1 MVRTSRCSCGECTV
15 EVEGNPVSSG
25 LCNCDDCRRRTGAPF
40 SWSAYFLND
49 QVRKVEGPFATRVV
63 EAVIGGADALHARHF
78 CSKCGST
85 MFWKSEVWMPEQTGF
100 AAGCFND
107 PTLPIPS
114 GIYGHSQRMP
124 WAKFPSEC
132 EIVS

>member
-1 MVRTSRCSCGECTV
+1 MVRSSKCSCGECTV
-15 EVEGNPVSSG
+15 LVEGEPTFSA

-49 QVRKVEGPFATRVV
+49 QVRKIEGPLKTRVV
-63 EAVIGGADALHARHF
+63 HPVASEVGSHTRSF

-85 MFWKSEVWMPEQTGF
+85 LFWKSDVWRPDQTGF

-107 PTLPIPS
+107 PTLPVP
-114 GIYGHSQRMP
+114 GFVTRHAQRMP
-124 WAKFPSEC
+124 WSVFPTEC
-132 EIVS
+132 QILS